1 MRRVVLTLVPEEG
14 AFNAVDGVIA
24 DDEAVEREAILD
36 IDWLS
41 DGSSLVLYR
50 LSGEGGVLLESLAAH
65 DGVLEYQVTDRD
77 DDRFY
82 LFLHTDAG
90 QPLADLLALVEDNAI
105 LIDRPIEFTDRG
117 ISVTVAG
124 EPGALRKAFAGIP
137 DEVDARV
144 HETGEYVPGE
154 SRILGSITDRQR
166 EALEAAI
173 DAGYYE
179 LPRQGTAED
188 VAARLECSP
197 STASEL
203 LRRAE
208 AAIVTGLLSS

>member
-1 MRRVVLTLVPEEG
+1 MRRVVLTLAPEEG

-24 DDEAVEREAILD
+24 EDQAVEREAVLD
-36 IDWLS
+36 VDWLS

-50 LSGEGGVLLESLAAH
+50 LSGEEGPLLESLGSH
-65 DGVLEYQVTDRD
+65 EGVLEYQVTDRD

-90 QPLADLLALVEDNAI
+90 QPLSDLLELVEDNAI
-105 LIDRPIEFTDRG
+105 LIQRPIEFTEGG

-124 EPGALRKAFAGIP
+124 DAGALREAFAGIP
-137 DEVDARV
+137 DEIEARI
-144 HETGEYVPGE
+144 HEMGEYAPDE
-154 SRILGSITDRQR
+154 SRILTAITDRQR

-179 LPRQGTAED
+179 LPREGTAED
-188 VAARLECSP
+188 VAARLECTP

-208 AAIVTGLLSS
+208 AAIVTELFRG